1 MEPVLKKITPTKEEN
16 KVLKQAADHFIK
28 KLNSNLKG
36 AKAILGG
43 SAAKGTWLRGDYDID
58 IFVQFNQSFKHKDI
72 SEILHKKLKFLKKSV
87 TKISGLR
94 KVHGSRD
101 YFQIRQDPFNFEI
114 IPIIKINKSD
124 LSFNITDISPLH
136 TKWVKEKSDEKLLN
150 EIRLTKAFCKANK
163 LYGAES
169 YIKGFSGYTLEIL
182 TIHYKSFQ
190 KLIKAALKWKHGLI
204 IDIEKHKTTLNKSK
218 LSPLIIIDPVQHSRN
233 TSAVL
238 SEQKF
243 NLFIELAKK
252 FTHNPS
258 PLFFEKKSINQE
270 QLKGALLLKA
280 KPLSGKNDIVGAK
293 LLKCF
298 EYIARELE
306 QEGYEITEHDWDWDN
321 TALFWYFLKNKTLP
335 EIKEHF
341 GPPVKERE
349 HVKKFRQKHKKLKL
363 KTKNLKIYVE
373 LPRKHPNV
381 NDFVKNLIK
390 KDSYVLEKVKEINV
404 IR

>member
-1 MEPVLKKITPTKEEN
+1 
-16 KVLKQAADHFIK
+16 
-28 KLNSNLKG
+28 
-36 AKAILGG
+36 
-43 SAAKGTWLRGDYDID
+43 
-58 IFVQFNQSFKHKDI
+58 
-72 SEILHKKLKFLKKSV
+72 
-87 TKISGLR
+87 
-94 KVHGSRD
+94 
-101 YFQIRQDPFNFEI
+101 
-114 IPIIKINKSD
+114 
-124 LSFNITDISPLH
+124 
-136 TKWVKEKSDEKLLN
+136 
-150 EIRLTKAFCKANK
+150 
-163 LYGAES
+163 
-169 YIKGFSGYTLEIL
+169 
-182 TIHYKSFQ
+182 
-190 KLIKAALKWKHGLI
+190 
-204 IDIEKHKTTLNKSK
+204 
-218 LSPLIIIDPVQHSRN
+218 
-233 TSAVL
+233 
-238 SEQKF
+238 
-243 NLFIELAKK
+243 
-252 FTHNPS
+252 
-258 PLFFEKKSINQE
+258 
-270 QLKGALLLKA
+270 LLKA